1 MEGLKRKGSTSL
13 SARLYF
19 HKMRWRRRVMLFARL
34 RTLTVTECPV
44 RGLDTLE
51 WGGVPEVPAALSIL
65 LSH

>member
-1 MEGLKRKGSTSL
+1 
-13 SARLYF
+13 
-19 HKMRWRRRVMLFARL
+19 MLFARL